1 MPTVIGIASLLV
13 GAVGAGVSYASAQ
26 SAAKTQDTLA
36 LLNAQ
41 AQTQAI
47 QQQGQVSQMQAAI
60 NTHLAKQEQAA
71 ADADAKNLASQAE
84 LQTRA
89 SMEATRRSR
98 EEAARFAALQVASLA
113 KGGFADTTGSPL
125 ALLADTA
132 EKAQQ
137 EADVIRFEDEQNRRL
152 LFRES
157 AMARNRG
164 ILGGLNVQS
173 QRLSGLAAQQR
184 ETTALA
190 QNRMNYYAQRAASAA
205 ARTGAAGSLLNSM
218 GGLAYQGYS
227 VYRNA
232 PRG

>member
-1 MPTVIGIASLLV
+1 MPQAIGIISVLA
-13 GAVGAGVSYASAQ
+13 GAVGSGISYMSAQ

-47 QQQGQVSQMQAAI
+47 KQQGAITQMQSAI
-60 NTHLAKQEQAA
+60 NTTLAKQEQAA
-71 ADADAKNLASQAE
+71 AAADAKNIASQVE
-84 LQTRA
+84 VQTRA
-89 SMEATRRSR
+89 SIEATRRSR

-137 EADVIRFEDEQNRRL
+137 DADTLRFEDEQNRRL
-152 LFRES
+152 AFHEA

-173 QRLSGLAAQQR
+173 QRLSGLAAAQR
-184 ETTALA
+184 QTSELA
-190 QNRMNYYAQRAASAA
+190 QTRMNYLAQRAAASA
-205 ARTGAAGSLLNSM
+205 ARTGAGGSLLNSL

-232 PRG
+232 PR